1 MRPCMQISHF
11 PEFPRTSVGG
21 KAEILTADGPVDIM
35 SLIEAD
41 EPDGPR
47 FRGEMDRDGCLT
59 LEREA
64 CAAISTQSGSH
75 DVVALDGTCWCLDS
89 NIKLADF
96 PFPRTAVIFV
106 DSFYDWRNNGNG
118 LDRWVAKFM
127 LVKEHT
133 LGRFRVM
140 TYIEIDEALDGL
152 GLFET
157 AMEWAKF
164 TFSIV

>member
-1 MRPCMQISHF
+1 MPIQRVRRNIIFRRFLHLERPHHIIRTPTS
-11 PEFPRTSVGG
+11 PIPRQ
-21 KAEILTADGPVDIM
+21 
-35 SLIEAD
+35 
-41 EPDGPR
+41 GPR

-64 CAAISTQSGSH
+64 CAAISAQSGSH

-89 NIKLADF
+89 NIELADL